1 MADSDLRD
9 MKRKALSIA
18 TSARVLSGET
28 RNQYASLHFEEAA
41 LAARTFLIQLEYARL
56 ALELEERLRD
66 RSDT

>member
-1 MADSDLRD
+1 MADNDFKD
-9 MKRKALSIA
+9 MRRKALSIA
-18 TSARVLSGET
+18 TSARVLSGEI
-28 RNQYASLHFEEAA
+28 RNQYASLHLEEAA